1 MNPHPDRR
9 RRHRLLA
16 CLCSAW
22 LSGCVVGPNFTAPD
36 PKTPAAWHDVAA
48 VPAAGATLS
57 TEADPD
63 PAWWLTFNDP
73 VLSSLI
79 ERATRGN
86 LDVQIAVIRI
96 AEARANERAAGAAG
110 LPKLTGDL
118 NYARADLG
126 QGFIQNSSGSPT
138 LDALSKPINIYLGAL
153 DASWELD
160 LFGKVRRSVESARA
174 AADAAIGNRDDA
186 LVTLEAEV
194 AQTYAQLRA
203 AQASRDTAQ
212 ADFDTE
218 QQVVALTRERA
229 IQGLVTDL
237 DVENATTTLGTTEA
251 ALAQYDRQIAISLNG
266 LAVLVGEPPGALD
279 AQLGAAAPIPPVPP
293 RVPIGLPSS
302 LARRRPDIRMAEAEL
317 HRQTAELG
325 VATAQFY
332 PDVSLTGILAI
343 DGTRPKQLTNW
354 ADEFYSLGPSISLP
368 IFKGGELRANL
379 TLTKAEQAEAA
390 VAYRKTVLNALQDVD
405 DALAAYRTE
414 LRRHDALDKTVAA
427 QTVALELARNQYTN
441 GVSTFIDVLTAEN
454 SLAQQHQLLI
464 DSTLSLTTDV
474 VNLYKALGGGWQPRA
489 GTG

>member
-1 MNPHPDRR
+1 MT
-9 RRHRLLA
+9 RHCQLLLPVLGTALLA
-16 CLCSAW
+16 
-22 LSGCVVGPNFTAPD
+22 GCVVGPNFTAPD
-36 PKTPAAWHDVAA
+36 AKTPAAWHDAA
-48 VPAAGATLS
+48 AASSGARLATD
-57 TEADPD
+57 ADPD

-73 VLSSLI
+73 LLSSLI

-86 LDVQIAVIRI
+86 PDVQIAVIRI
-96 AEARANERAAGAAG
+96 AEARANERAAAAAG
-110 LPKLTGDL
+110 LPKLSGDV

-126 QGFIQNSSGSPT
+126 QGFTT
-138 LDALSKPINIYLGAL
+138 LDALTKPVNIYLGAL

-174 AADAAIGNRDDA
+174 AADAAVGNRDDA

-212 ADFDTE
+212 EDFDTE

-229 IQGLVTDL
+229 GQGLVTDL
-237 DVENATTTLGTTEA
+237 DVENAMTTLGTTEA
-251 ALAQYDRQIAISLNG
+251 ALAQYDRQIAASMNG

-279 AQLGAAAPIPPVPP
+279 AELGTAAPIPPVPP

-302 LARRRPDIRMAEAEL
+302 LARRRPDIRVAEADL

-325 VATAQFY
+325 VATAEFY

-343 DGTRPKQLTNW
+343 DGTRPKQLTQW
-354 ADEFYSLGPSISLP
+354 ADKFYSLGPSISVP
-368 IFKGGELRANL
+368 IFQGGALRANL
-379 TLTKAEQAEAA
+379 KLAKAEQAEAA

-405 DALAAYRTE
+405 NALAAYRTE
-414 LRRHDALDKTVAA
+414 LRRHEALDRTVDA
-427 QTVALELARNQYTN
+427 QTVALELARDQYKN

-474 VNLYKALGGGWQPRA
+474 VNLYKALGGGWQSPG
-489 GTG
+489 GTS

>member
-1 MNPHPDRR
+1 MNRHPD
-9 RRHRLLA
+9 HRLRPGLAA
-16 CLCSAW
+16 CLCSA
-22 LSGCVVGPNFTAPD
+22 LLAGCVVGPNFTAPD
-36 PKTPAAWHDVAA
+36 PKTPAAWHDAAA
-48 VPAAGATLS
+48 VPAVGATIT

-86 LDVQIAVIRI
+86 LDVQIAVLRI

-110 LPKLTGDL
+110 LPKLSGDL

-126 QGFIQNSSGSPT
+126 QGFIQNSPGST
-138 LDALSKPINIYLGAL
+138 LSKPINIYLGAL

-229 IQGLVTDL
+229 MQGLVTDL
-237 DVENATTTLGTTEA
+237 DVENAMTTLGTTEA
-251 ALAQYDRQIAISLNG
+251 ALAQYDRQIAISMNG
-266 LAVLVGEPPGALD
+266 LAVLVGEPPGVLD
-279 AQLGAAAPIPPVPP
+279 AQLGAAAPIPAVPP
-293 RVPIGLPSS
+293 RVPVGLPSS

-343 DGTRPKQLTNW
+343 DGTRPKQLTSW
-354 ADEFYSLGPSISLP
+354 ADKFYSLGPSISLP

-405 DALAAYRTE
+405 NALAAYRTE

-474 VNLYKALGGGWQPRA
+474 VNLYKALGGGWQARA
-489 GTG
+489 GAG

>member
-1 MNPHPDRR
+1 MNLQPDHRLP
-9 RRHRLLA
+9 HRLLA
-16 CLCSAW
+16 CLCSA
-22 LSGCVVGPNFTAPD
+22 LLTGCVVGPNFTAPD
-36 PKTPAAWHDVAA
+36 PKTPATWHDVAA
-48 VPAAGATLS
+48 VPAAGATLT

-63 PAWWLTFNDP
+63 PTWWLTFNDP

-79 ERATRGN
+79 ERATHGN

-126 QGFIQNSSGSPT
+126 QGIA

-229 IQGLVTDL
+229 MQGLVTDL

-251 ALAQYDRQIAISLNG
+251 ALAQYDRQIAISMNG

-354 ADEFYSLGPSISLP
+354 ADKFYSLGPSISLP

-474 VNLYKALGGGWQPRA
+474 VNLYKALGGGWQSRD